1 MTDTMTFHK
10 LIVLYMLSRVD
21 FPLTRNQIGDFLT
34 EREYT
39 QYLALQQA
47 IDRKSVV

>member
-21 FPLTRNQIGDFLT
+21 FPLTRAMRQQII
-34 EREYT
+34 YK
-39 QYLALQQA
+39 AA
-47 IDRKSVV
+47 S